1 MRLRS
6 SLTLLACVLG
16 LALCLEGAE
25 APASPRVSGR
35 PGLPGDG
42 ISPGLNFGLGEVLA
56 EDEFSSGLGQWR
68 VEAEP
73 GARVEAKEGR
83 LEIDAP
89 GGCTVWFSAPFEGP
103 LLISYEATAVSAGGP
118 NDRVSDLNCFWM
130 ASDARNPA
138 DLFAVSRSGVFA
150 DYDQL
155 RCYYVGLGANSNST
169 TRFRRYLGQSGNRP
183 LLPEHDLRATD
194 ALLVPGTPQGL
205 QLVAAGGTIAFLR
218 DGRQLFSFQDP
229 EPYSR
234 GHFAFRTVKS
244 HLILRHFRVQRLSV
258 VPATVGTSISQ

>member
-1 MRLRS
+1 VIRAL
-6 SLTLLACVLG
+6 LILPLLACLLG
-16 LALCLEGAE
+16 PGLCLAGEAPCAKTSSLIPGFALGETLAL
-25 APASPRVSGR
+25 
-35 PGLPGDG
+35 
-42 ISPGLNFGLGEVLA
+42 
-56 EDEFSSGLGQWR
+56 DEFKDGLGQWR

-73 GARVEAKEGR
+73 GARVEARAGG

-130 ASDARNPA
+130 ANDARTPEF
-138 DLFAVSRSGVFA
+138 FAASRSGAFA

-169 TRFRRYLGQSGNRP
+169 TRFRRYIGQSGNRP
-183 LLPEHDLRATD
+183 LLPEHDLRAVDT
-194 ALLVPGTPQGL
+194 LLVPGRAQTL
-205 QLVAAGGTIAFLR
+205 ELVAAGGTIAYVR

-229 EPYSR
+229 EPYTR
-234 GHFAFRTVKS
+234 GYFAFRTVKS